1 MGGTGFIDNI
11 PTLDDDEDN
20 GPPPVKKKKD
30 PEPDYTNMPIEE
42 ILDKE
47 AENDSLNQL
56 LKKAKPP
63 AENEIPK
70 GYSGEGSSPAKF
82 PVMPQV
88 KGTQYTPLKEKV
100 VEKLEVVEDGMEDL
114 PSGFDSGMTTL
125 EKARAEQK
133 RHHAVNHQEGFLLGI
148 CALPKSGKSSLF
160 YDSISE
166 EDVKNGATAVHI
178 DFDGFGRQSVL
189 TNYPH
194 LADSIIHVD
203 PLVLHKESKR
213 ALLNYPDTQL
223 RVITILRDTIE
234 EVKAQRAYFQEHGKM
249 PEQWI
254 KSVCLDGVG
263 KYLKI
268 CEICMKIV
276 DLDLGDDAIAVSGQ
290 KTNQDVGW
298 GNWYIRTNYY
308 DAMLELV
315 KQLCRLGV
323 HTWLIGHLKEKVV
336 NKNPTG
342 EWEPDWLK
350 VHTEKA
356 CTHVV
361 HLHLEKEE
369 DEETGA
375 LTGVTESWATIEHN
389 ALSLKTPGRVLVYRQ
404 DQKGGEWFGWPE
416 LRTGDFS
423 GDSDGD
429 NGTE

>member
-11 PTLDDDEDN
+11 PSLDDDEDTST
-20 GPPPVKKKKD
+20 PPPIKKKV
-30 PEPDYTNMPIEE
+30 EPKYEDKPIEE
-42 ILDKE
+42 ILDEE
-47 AENDSLNQL
+47 AENDTLSQL
-56 LKKAKPP
+56 LKKAKPVK
-63 AENEIPK
+63 EEIPQ
-70 GYSGEGSSPAKF
+70 GYSGEGSSPAQF
-82 PVMPQV
+82 PI
-88 KGTQYTPLKEKV
+88 KKKEKEP
-100 VEKLEVVEDGMEDL
+100 VEELEVVEDGMKDL
-114 PSGFDSGMTTL
+114 PSGFSSGTSTL
-125 EKARAEQK
+125 DKARAEQE
-133 RHHAVNHQEGFLLGI
+133 RHHAVTHQEGFLLGI

-160 YDSISE
+160 YDSITE
-166 EDVKNGATAVHI
+166 EDVENGATAVHI

-194 LADSIIHVD
+194 LADSIIHPN
-203 PLVLHKESKR
+203 PLVLHEESKR

-223 RVITILRDTIE
+223 EVITILRDTIE
-234 EVKAQRAYFQEHGKM
+234 EVKAQRAYFQQHGKM
-249 PEQWI
+249 PERWI

-323 HTWLIGHLKEKVV
+323 HTWLIGHLKEKIV

-404 DQKGGEWFGWPE
+404 DQDGGEWFGWHG